1 MKINIS
7 DMMDHTDCIPVEM
20 QEKEI
25 ISADRIKRETL
36 EKIHRNG
43 PTARFIGK
51 IPKAGIAVALLA
63 LCISTTAAAGVVMR
77 WTGFAYTEGLSTAEK
92 ETLMENASS
101 GYAEMINELDGSV
114 HYLDENGNEILVLS
128 AEEAA
133 DYESAK
139 RKADQQAVQENTSL
153 VDVSTLPLFPN
164 GLTEM
169 ETGSDGQFA
178 DFMLGNGHM
187 VLLHPKDEEGYRL
200 NAGDVVTIQLEAGDK
215 CRLGFGVFQEGNFL
229 SEDTLL
235 ATQHSYT
242 FTAPED
248 GLYNFSVMYYSV
260 AASIFTNCR
269 IAINEDISCP

>member
-7 DMMDHTDCIPVEM
+7 DMMDHTDCIPVKM

-25 ISADRIKRETL
+25 ISTDRSKRETL
-36 EKIHRNG
+36 KKIHSNA
-43 PTARFIGK
+43 PTARLTGK
-51 IPKAGIAVALLA
+51 IPKTGIAVALLA

-77 WTGFAYTEGLSTAEK
+77 WTGFAYTEDLSTAEK
-92 ETLMENASS
+92 ETLMKDAST
-101 GYAEMINELDGSV
+101 GYAGEMVNELDGSV
-114 HYLDENGNEILVLS
+114 HYLDENGNEILILS

-139 RKADQQAVQENTSL
+139 RKADQQAVQESTSL
-153 VDVSTLPLFPN
+153 VDVTTLPLFPN
-164 GLTEM
+164 GLTEV
-169 ETGSDGQFA
+169 ETDSDGQFA

-187 VLLHPKDEEGYRL
+187 ILLHPDGADGYRL
-200 NAGDVVTIQLEAGDK
+200 NAGDIVTIQLEANDK
-215 CRLGFGVFQEGNFL
+215 CGLGFDVFQEGSFL
-229 SEDTLL
+229 SEEVFL
-235 ATQHSYT
+235 AAQHSYT

-269 IAINEDISCP
+269 IIINEDM

>member
-7 DMMDHTDCIPVEM
+7 DMMDHTDCIPVKM

-25 ISADRIKRETL
+25 ISTDRIKRETL
-36 EKIHRNG
+36 KKIHSNA
-43 PTARFIGK
+43 PTARLTGK
-51 IPKAGIAVALLA
+51 IPKTGIAVALLA

-77 WTGFAYTEGLSTAEK
+77 WTGFAYTEDLSTAEK
-92 ETLMENASS
+92 ETLMKDAST
-101 GYAEMINELDGSV
+101 GYAGEMVNELDGSV
-114 HYLDENGNEILVLS
+114 HYLDENGNEILILS

-139 RKADQQAVQENTSL
+139 RKADQQAVQESTSL
-153 VDVSTLPLFPN
+153 VDVTTLPLFPN
-164 GLTEM
+164 GLTEV
-169 ETGSDGQFA
+169 ETDSDGQFA

-187 VLLHPKDEEGYRL
+187 ILLHPDGADGYRL
-200 NAGDVVTIQLEAGDK
+200 NAGDIVTIQLEANDK
-215 CRLGFGVFQEGNFL
+215 CGLGFDVFQEGSFL
-229 SEDTLL
+229 SEEVFL
-235 ATQHSYT
+235 AAQHSYT

-269 IAINEDISCP
+269 IIINEDM